1 MDKLQIQGG
10 TRLNGR
16 IPISGAKNAALPLM
30 CASLLTAE
38 PVVLRRTP
46 NLADVRTL
54 QKLLNLLGVKSQYA
68 LGCMTLQA
76 DDVTSLKAPYELVSK
91 MRASVLVLGPLLARF
106 GNAEVSLP
114 GGCAIGARPVDVLLN
129 GLEALGATIDIED
142 GYIKASA
149 PNGLHGADIH
159 LPKPAVTGTENLM
172 MAAVLAKGT
181 TRIFNAAREPEIPAL
196 ADCLNAMGAKVS
208 GAGTEVISIE
218 GVRTLHGT
226 DIEVISD
233 RIEAGT
239 YLIAGAL
246 CATEGASVTVDGI
259 DPSHNQAL
267 VEVLTA
273 AGVAVDIGVNS
284 YTVSRPTELKAVDV
298 TTLPFPG
305 FPTDLQA
312 QVMLFLTQCNGDATV
327 RETIYENRFMHA
339 LELKR
344 MGAKIS
350 VEGQTSTVKG
360 AVQLK
365 GAEVM
370 ASDLRCSAC
379 LVLAGLIAK
388 GQTTVSRIYHLDRGY
403 ERLEEKLNALG
414 ANIVRLSDTPSGQ
427 DEKLRS
433 A

>member
-1 MDKLQIQGG
+1 MDKLHIQGG
-10 TRLNGR
+10 TRLHGR

-54 QKLLNLLGVKSQYA
+54 QKLLSLLGVKSSYA
-68 LGCMTLQA
+68 LGNMTLQA

-106 GNAEVSLP
+106 GKAEVSLP
-114 GGCAIGARPVDVLLN
+114 GGCAIGARPIDVLLN

-142 GYIKASA
+142 GYVKASA
-149 PNGLHGADIH
+149 PKGLHGADIH

-196 ADCLNAMGAKVS
+196 ADLLNAMGAKVS
-208 GAGTEVISIE
+208 GAGTEVVTIE
-218 GVRTLHGT
+218 GVSKLHGT
-226 DIEVISD
+226 EMEVIAD

-246 CATEGASVTVDGI
+246 CATDGASVTIDGI
-259 DPSHNQAL
+259 IPAHNEAL
-267 VEVLTA
+267 VDVLTA
-273 AGVAVDIGVNS
+273 AGVEVEVGESS
-284 YTVSRPTELKAVDV
+284 YTVSRPATLKPVDV
-298 TTLPFPG
+298 TTLPYPG

-312 QVMLFLTQCNGDATV
+312 QVMLFLTQCNGEATV

-350 VEGQTSTVKG
+350 VDGQSCKVKG

-388 GQTTVSRIYHLDRGY
+388 GETTVSRIYHLDRGY

-414 ANIVRLSDTPSGQ
+414 ANITRASDTPHQ
-427 DEKLRS
+427 DESLRS

>member
-1 MDKLQIQGG
+1 MDKLHIQGG
-10 TRLNGR
+10 ARLHGR

-38 PVVLRRTP
+38 PVLLRRTP

-54 QKLLNLLGVKSQYA
+54 QKLLNLLGVKTNYA
-68 LGCMTLQA
+68 LGNMSLQA
-76 DDVTSLKAPYELVSK
+76 DDVVSLKAPYELVSK

-106 GNAEVSLP
+106 GKAEVSLP
-114 GGCAIGARPVDVLLN
+114 GGCAIGARPIDVLLN
-129 GLEALGATIDIED
+129 GLEALGATIDIEG
-142 GYIKASA
+142 GYVKAEA
-149 PNGLHGADIH
+149 PEGLHGADIY

-196 ADCLNAMGAKVS
+196 ADMLNAMGAKVS
-208 GAGTEVISIE
+208 GAGSDVVTIE
-218 GVRTLHGT
+218 GVNSLHGVE
-226 DIEVISD
+226 IEVIAD

-246 CATEGASVTVDGI
+246 CATDGASVTIDGI
-259 DPSHNQAL
+259 IPAHNEAL
-267 VEVLTA
+267 VEVLKS
-273 AGVAVDIGVNS
+273 AGVQVEVGASS
-284 YTVSRPTELKAVDV
+284 YTVSRPAELKPVDV
-298 TTLPFPG
+298 TTLPYPG

-312 QVMLFLTQCNGDATV
+312 QVMLFLTQCNGEAMV

-350 VEGQTSTVKG
+350 VNGQACSVNG
-360 AVQLK
+360 PVALK

-414 ANIVRLSDTPSGQ
+414 ADIIRVSDNPSQQ
-427 DEKLRS
+427 DEKLRR